1 MRKIVFV
8 AAVLLASLFI
18 LQYTLVGGIIQR
30 TTPQVPLMVIQKVSY
45 EQHDQ
50 IFDTGDYIVVLKD
63 GKYSVYKKRMPS
75 T

>member
-1 MRKIVFV
+1 
-8 AAVLLASLFI
+8 
-18 LQYTLVGGIIQR
+18 
-30 TTPQVPLMVIQKVSY
+30 MVIQKVSY